1 MNTTITIDGATL
13 HKALGAANYSRGTDQ
28 SRPILTTFYMD
39 SERDHEQGQS
49 KLRIVTTDSYRMSIV
64 DLGYNVEDGF
74 EPFMFTGDVKTMLAF
89 LKARVKTD
97 ITVTVNEFGILM
109 EGVDGARWVGD
120 IGGGTFPDYRQLVA
134 AEFDPANQ
142 TVAYNPAYLADIGNA
157 VKALAGGGKGA
168 GKDTPVRIDHNGP
181 QKPARFRAKVDST
194 TLDQWLMP
202 VRVS

>member
-1 MNTTITIDGATL
+1 MKTITISGATL
-13 HKALGAANYSRGTDQ
+13 HRALGAANYSRGTDQ
-28 SRPILTTFYMD
+28 GRPVLTTFYVD
-39 SERDHEQGQS
+39 SERDHPQGQS
-49 KLRIVTTDSYRMSIV
+49 RLRIVTTDSYRMSIV
-64 DLGYNVEDGF
+64 DLGYDVEDGF

-89 LKARVKTD
+89 LKARIKTD
-97 ITVTVNEFGILM
+97 ITVTTNEFGILM
-109 EGVDGARWVGD
+109 EGTDGARWVGD

-157 VKALAGGGKGA
+157 VKAMAGGGKNA
-168 GKDTPVRIDHNGP
+168 TNAVPLRINHNGP
-181 QKPARFRAKVDST
+181 HKPARFRATVDGN

>member
-1 MNTTITIDGATL
+1 MNTITISGATL
-13 HKALGAANYSRGTDQ
+13 HTALGAANYSRGTDQ
-28 SRPILTTFYMD
+28 SRPILTTFYVD
-39 SERDHEQGQS
+39 SEKVHEQGVS

-64 DLGYNVEDGF
+64 DLDYDVEDGF

-89 LKARVKTD
+89 LKARIKTD
-97 ITVTVNEFGILM
+97 ITVSLNEFGILM
-109 EGVDGARWVGD
+109 EGVDGARWVGNVSS
-120 IGGGTFPDYRQLVA
+120 GTFPDYRQLVA

-157 VKALAGGGKGA
+157 VKAMAGGGKNA
-168 GKDTPVRIDHNGP
+168 ANAIPLRFDHNGP
-181 QKPARFRAKVDST
+181 QKPARFRATVDGN